1 MVTSMTGQG
10 RAVVLIKPEG
20 LRLTVEAH
28 SLNHRYL
35 EVSVKL
41 PDQLAGYEEKIKQV
55 IKENLNRGS
64 VSVVVHLEE
73 SNGKRLVLAQ
83 EVLDDFLHL
92 LKELRKRVPVPVS
105 EEITPE
111 LLFRIPGLIK
121 EEPRDVETA
130 KLWKYTKRLVDR
142 AIKDLVRMRRAEGRN
157 LEKDLR
163 GRLKV
168 INSNLSAVKRRI
180 PGRIKK
186 KHTKLLELLEEMKI
200 EPDRNRLLQEVLY
213 FSERFDI
220 HEECVRLSNHIKLFR
235 ETLGEPKSNG
245 RRLNFTTQ
253 EMLKETNTIGAKSND
268 TEITHFVIAMKEEVE
283 KIREQVQNVE

>member
-1 MVTSMTGQG
+1 MVKSMTGQG

-20 LRLTVEAH
+20 LRLSVEAQ
-28 SLNHRYL
+28 SVNHRYL
-35 EVSVKL
+35 DISVKL
-41 PDQLAGYEEKIKQV
+41 PEQLAGYEEKIKQI
-55 IKENLNRGS
+55 IKQNLNRGS
-64 VSVVVHLEE
+64 VSVAVHLEE
-73 SNGKRLVLAQ
+73 SNGKHLVLDPT
-83 EVLDDFLHL
+83 VLDDFLHL
-92 LKELRKRVPVPVS
+92 LKELRKRVPVS
-105 EEITPE
+105 QELTPE
-111 LLFRIPGLIK
+111 LLLRIPGLVK
-121 EEPRDVETA
+121 ERPRDAEKA
-130 KLWKYTKRLVDR
+130 KLWKYTQRLV
-142 AIKDLVRMRRAEGRN
+142 AGAVKDLVRMRRAEGRN

-163 GRLKV
+163 GRLKA
-168 INSNLSAVKRRI
+168 ININLSAIKRRI

-186 KHTKLLELLEEMKI
+186 KRTKLLELLEEMKI

-220 HEECVRLSNHIKLFR
+220 HEEYVRLSNHIKLFR

>member
-1 MVTSMTGQG
+1 MVNSMTGQG
-10 RAVVLIKPEG
+10 RAVALIKPEG
-20 LRLTVEAH
+20 LCLTVEVH

-41 PDQLAGYEEKIKQV
+41 PDQLVGYEEKIKQV

-64 VSVVVHLEE
+64 VSVAVHLEE
-73 SNGKRLVLAQ
+73 SNGKQLVLTPA
-83 EVLDDFLHL
+83 VLDDFLRL
-92 LKELRKRVPVPVS
+92 LKELRKRVSVS

-130 KLWKYTKRLVDR
+130 KLWEYTKRLVAR
-142 AIKDLVRMRRAEGRN
+142 AVKDLIRMRRAEGRN

-168 INSNLSAVKRRI
+168 INSNLSAIKRRI
-180 PGRIKK
+180 PGRIKEK
-186 KHTKLLELLEEMKI
+186 RRKLLELLEEMKI

-235 ETLGEPKSNG
+235 ETLDEPKSNG
-245 RRLNFTTQ
+245 RRLNFITQ
-253 EMLKETNTIGAKSND
+253 EMMKETNTIGSKAND
-268 TEITHFVIAMKEEVE
+268 TAITHFVISIKEEVE

>member
-20 LRLTVEAH
+20 LRLTVEVH

-41 PDQLAGYEEKIKQV
+41 PDQLAGYEEKIRQV

-64 VSVVVHLEE
+64 VSVTVHLEE
-73 SNGKRLVLAQ
+73 SNGKRLVLAPQ
-83 EVLDDFLHL
+83 VLNDFLHL
-92 LKELRKRVPVPVS
+92 LKGLRKRVTVS
-105 EEITPE
+105 EGITPE
-111 LLFRIPGLIK
+111 LLLRIPGLIK

-130 KLWKYTKRLVDR
+130 KLWKHTERLVAR
-142 AIKDLVRMRRAEGRN
+142 AVKDLIRMRRAEGKN

-163 GRLKV
+163 GRLK
-168 INSNLSAVKRRI
+168 IISSNLKAVKRRV
-180 PGRIKK
+180 PGRIKEK
-186 KHTKLLELLEEMKI
+186 RAKLLELLEEMKI

-220 HEECVRLSNHIKLFR
+220 HEECVRLENHIRLFR
-235 ETLGEPKSNG
+235 ETLRAKESNG
-245 RRLNFTTQ
+245 RRLNFITQ
-253 EMLKETNTIGAKSND
+253 EMMKETNTIGSKAND
-268 TEITHFVIAMKEEVE
+268 TAITHFVIAMKEEVE

>member
-10 RAVVLIKPEG
+10 RAVALIKPEG
-20 LRLTVEAH
+20 LSLTVEVH

-41 PDQLAGYEEKIKQV
+41 PDQLVGYEEKIKQV

-64 VSVVVHLEE
+64 VSVTVHLEE
-73 SNGKRLVLAQ
+73 SNGKQLVLTPA
-83 EVLDDFLHL
+83 VLDDFLRL
-92 LKELRKRVPVPVS
+92 LKELRKRVSVS

-130 KLWKYTKRLVDR
+130 KLWEYTKRLVAR
-142 AIKDLVRMRRAEGRN
+142 AVKDLIRMRRAEGRN

-168 INSNLSAVKRRI
+168 INSNLSAIKRRI
-180 PGRIKK
+180 PGRIKEK
-186 KHTKLLELLEEMKI
+186 RRKLLELLEEMKI

-235 ETLGEPKSNG
+235 ETLDEPKSNG
-245 RRLNFTTQ
+245 RRLNFITQ
-253 EMLKETNTIGAKSND
+253 EMMKETNTIGSKAND
-268 TEITHFVIAMKEEVE
+268 TAITHFVISIKEEVE

>member
-1 MVTSMTGQG
+1 MVNSMTGQG

-64 VSVVVHLEE
+64 VSVAVHLEE
-73 SNGKRLVLAQ
+73 SNGKRLVLAPQ
-83 EVLDDFLHL
+83 VLDDFLHL
-92 LKELRKRVPVPVS
+92 LKELRKRVPVS

-121 EEPRDVETA
+121 EEPRDVEMA
-130 KLWKYTKRLVDR
+130 KLWKYTKRLV
-142 AIKDLVRMRRAEGRN
+142 AGAVKDLVRMRRAEGRN

-163 GRLKV
+163 GRLKA

-180 PGRIKK
+180 PSRIKK
-186 KHTKLLELLEEMKI
+186 KRAKLLELLEEMRI

>member
-1 MVTSMTGQG
+1 MVNSMTGQG
-10 RAVVLIKPEG
+10 RAVAPIKPEG
-20 LRLTVEAH
+20 LRLTVEVH

-64 VSVVVHLEE
+64 VSVTVHLEE

-92 LKELRKRVPVPVS
+92 LKELRKRVPVS

-121 EEPRDVETA
+121 EESRDVETA
-130 KLWKYTKRLVDR
+130 RLWKYTKRLVDR

-186 KHTKLLELLEEMKI
+186 KRAKLLELLEEMKI

-220 HEECVRLSNHIKLFR
+220 HEECVRLENHIKLFR
-235 ETLGEPKSNG
+235 ETLRAKESNG
-245 RRLNFTTQ
+245 RRLNFITQ
-253 EMLKETNTIGAKSND
+253 EMMKETNTIGSKAND
-268 TEITHFVIAMKEEVE
+268 TAITHFVIAMKEEVE

>member
-1 MVTSMTGQG
+1 MVNSMTGQG
-10 RAVVLIKPEG
+10 RAVALIKPEG
-20 LRLTVEAH
+20 LCLTVEVH

-41 PDQLAGYEEKIKQV
+41 PDQLVGYEEKIKQV

-64 VSVVVHLEE
+64 VSVTVHLEE
-73 SNGKRLVLAQ
+73 SNGKQLVLTPA
-83 EVLDDFLHL
+83 VLDDFLRL
-92 LKELRKRVPVPVS
+92 LKELRKRVSVS

-130 KLWKYTKRLVDR
+130 KLWEYTKRLV
-142 AIKDLVRMRRAEGRN
+142 ACAVKDLVRMRRAEGRN

-235 ETLGEPKSNG
+235 ETLDEPKSNG
-245 RRLNFTTQ
+245 RRLNFITQ
-253 EMLKETNTIGAKSND
+253 EMMKETNTIGSKAND
-268 TEITHFVIAMKEEVE
+268 TAITHFVISIKEEVE

>member
-1 MVTSMTGQG
+1 MVNSMTGQG
-10 RAVVLIKPEG
+10 RAVALIKPEG
-20 LRLTVEAH
+20 LCLTVEVH

-41 PDQLAGYEEKIKQV
+41 PDQLVGYEEKIKQV

-64 VSVVVHLEE
+64 VSVAVHLEE
-73 SNGKRLVLAQ
+73 SNGKQLVLTPA
-83 EVLDDFLHL
+83 VLDDFLRL
-92 LKELRKRVPVPVS
+92 LKELRKRVSVS

-111 LLFRIPGLIK
+111 LLLRIPGLIK

-130 KLWKYTKRLVDR
+130 KLWEYTKRLVAR
-142 AIKDLVRMRRAEGRN
+142 AVKDLIRMRRAEGRN

-163 GRLKV
+163 GRLKI
-168 INSNLSAVKRRI
+168 INSNLSAIKRRI
-180 PGRIKK
+180 PGRIKEK
-186 KHTKLLELLEEMKI
+186 RRKLLELLEEMKI

-235 ETLGEPKSNG
+235 ETLDEPKSNG
-245 RRLNFTTQ
+245 RRLNFITQ
-253 EMLKETNTIGAKSND
+253 EMMKETNTIGSKAND
-268 TEITHFVIAMKEEVE
+268 TAITHFVISIKEEVE

>member
-1 MVTSMTGQG
+1 MVNSMTGQG
-10 RAVVLIKPEG
+10 RAVALIKPEG
-20 LRLTVEAH
+20 LCLTVEVH

-64 VSVVVHLEE
+64 VSVTVHLEE
-73 SNGKRLVLAQ
+73 SNGKQLVLTPA
-83 EVLDDFLHL
+83 VLDDFLRL
-92 LKELRKRVPVPVS
+92 LKELRKRVSVS

-130 KLWKYTKRLVDR
+130 KLWEYTKRLVAR
-142 AIKDLVRMRRAEGRN
+142 AVKDLIRMRRAEGRN

-168 INSNLSAVKRRI
+168 INGNLSAIKRRI
-180 PGRIKK
+180 PGRIKEK
-186 KHTKLLELLEEMKI
+186 RRKLLELLEEMKI

-235 ETLGEPKSNG
+235 ETLDEPKSNG
-245 RRLNFTTQ
+245 RRLNFITQ
-253 EMLKETNTIGAKSND
+253 EMMKETNTIGSKAND
-268 TEITHFVIAMKEEVE
+268 TAITHFVISIKEEVE

>member
-1 MVTSMTGQG
+1 MVNSMTGQG
-10 RAVVLIKPEG
+10 RAVALIKPEG
-20 LRLTVEAH
+20 LCLTVEVH

-64 VSVVVHLEE
+64 VSVTVHLEE
-73 SNGKRLVLAQ
+73 SNGKQLVLTPA
-83 EVLDDFLHL
+83 VLDDFLRL
-92 LKELRKRVPVPVS
+92 LKELRKRVSVS

-130 KLWKYTKRLVDR
+130 KLWEYTKRLVAR
-142 AIKDLVRMRRAEGRN
+142 AVKDLIRMRRAEGRN

-168 INSNLSAVKRRI
+168 INSNLSAIKRRI
-180 PGRIKK
+180 PGRIKEK
-186 KHTKLLELLEEMKI
+186 RRKLLELLEEMKI

-235 ETLGEPKSNG
+235 ETLDEPKSNG
-245 RRLNFTTQ
+245 RRLNFITQ
-253 EMLKETNTIGAKSND
+253 EMMKETNTIGSKAND
-268 TEITHFVIAMKEEVE
+268 TAITHFVISIKEEVE

>member
-1 MVTSMTGQG
+1 MVNSMTGQG
-10 RAVVLIKPEG
+10 RAVALIKPEG
-20 LRLTVEAH
+20 LCLTVEVH

-41 PDQLAGYEEKIKQV
+41 PDQLVGYEEKIKQV

-64 VSVVVHLEE
+64 VSVAVHLEE
-73 SNGKRLVLAQ
+73 SNGKQLVLTPA
-83 EVLDDFLHL
+83 VLDDFLRL
-92 LKELRKRVPVPVS
+92 LKELRKRVSVS

-130 KLWKYTKRLVDR
+130 KLWEYTKRLVAR
-142 AIKDLVRMRRAEGRN
+142 AVKDLIRMRRAEGRN

-163 GRLKV
+163 GRLKI
-168 INSNLSAVKRRI
+168 INSNLSAIKRRI
-180 PGRIKK
+180 PGRIKEK
-186 KHTKLLELLEEMKI
+186 RRKLLELLEEMKI

-235 ETLGEPKSNG
+235 ETLDEPKSNG
-245 RRLNFTTQ
+245 RRLNFITQ
-253 EMLKETNTIGAKSND
+253 EMMKETNTIGSKAND
-268 TEITHFVIAMKEEVE
+268 TAITHFVISIKEEVE

>member
-1 MVTSMTGQG
+1 MVNSMTGQG
-10 RAVVLIKPEG
+10 RAVALIKPEG
-20 LRLTVEAH
+20 LCLTVEVH

-41 PDQLAGYEEKIKQV
+41 PDQLVGYEEKIKQV

-64 VSVVVHLEE
+64 VSVTVHLEE
-73 SNGKRLVLAQ
+73 SNGKQLVLTPA
-83 EVLDDFLHL
+83 VLDDFLRL
-92 LKELRKRVPVPVS
+92 LKELRKRVSVS

-130 KLWKYTKRLVDR
+130 KLWEYTKRLVAR
-142 AIKDLVRMRRAEGRN
+142 AVKDLIRMRRAEGRN

-168 INSNLSAVKRRI
+168 INSNLSAIKRRI
-180 PGRIKK
+180 PGRIKEK
-186 KHTKLLELLEEMKI
+186 RRKLLELLEEMKI

-235 ETLGEPKSNG
+235 ETLDEPKSNG
-245 RRLNFTTQ
+245 RRLNFITQ
-253 EMLKETNTIGAKSND
+253 EMMKETNTIGSKAND
-268 TEITHFVIAMKEEVE
+268 TAITHFVISIKEEVE

>member
-1 MVTSMTGQG
+1 MVNSMTGQG
-10 RAVVLIKPEG
+10 RAVALIKPEG
-20 LRLTVEAH
+20 LCLTVEVH

-64 VSVVVHLEE
+64 VSVAVHLEE
-73 SNGKRLVLAQ
+73 SNGKQLVLTPA
-83 EVLDDFLHL
+83 VLDDFLRL
-92 LKELRKRVPVPVS
+92 LKELRKRVSVS

-130 KLWKYTKRLVDR
+130 KLWEYTKRLVAR
-142 AIKDLVRMRRAEGRN
+142 AVKDLIRMRRAEGRN

-168 INSNLSAVKRRI
+168 INSNLSAIKRRI
-180 PGRIKK
+180 PGRIKEK
-186 KHTKLLELLEEMKI
+186 RRKLLELLEEMKI

-235 ETLGEPKSNG
+235 ETLDEPKSNG
-245 RRLNFTTQ
+245 RRLNFITQ
-253 EMLKETNTIGAKSND
+253 EMMKETNTIGSKAND
-268 TEITHFVIAMKEEVE
+268 TAITHFVISIKEEVE